1 MNKPYY
7 RFSSLVTASVSPMLD
22 ADVLC
27 ELWKGFTFRCGELNP
42 VLGEGDR
49 IGFGNASYLPLQD
62 GEEYTVCVREDG
74 IGMLARDKKSLFR
87 AFAALL
93 MQIENEPGEK
103 DTFRV
108 LCGEIRGAFHVS
120 TRMIHLC
127 VFPETELSMLRRLLR
142 LCGVCSYTHVVLEF
156 WGMLKYEC
164 LDALAWPNAFSKEEI
179 RPILREARGM
189 GLELI
194 PMINHLGHAAFC
206 RIDCGKHVVLDQD
219 PTLQYLFTPDGW
231 CWDITQEA
239 PRALLRAMRRE
250 LCELFGD
257 GEYFHIGCDEAHIY
271 SSEYYPLE
279 ALSDYLHDLT
289 ADVIAEGR
297 RPILWGDMIVPYDTN
312 SEDPEKVAEAAKQAE
327 RMHPVLGALHPQSVI
342 ADWHYDIKR
351 TPIPS
356 IIEFQKAGFDV
367 IGCPWDNHAN
377 IDAQCQNALECSAF
391 GLMMT
396 TWHTLHS
403 GMNSILYFARKCGL
417 PKAPWSDY
425 VGHRNLEIAV
435 LLRKLTPSSLSYAE
449 CGFCA
454 RQTEDIYDW

>member
-1 MNKPYY
+1 MNKTYY
-7 RFSSLVTASVSPMLD
+7 RFSSSLTANVAPGMD
-22 ADVLC
+22 TEVLC
-27 ELWKGFTFRCGELNP
+27 ALWHGFSFRCGQLKT
-42 VLGEGDR
+42 VLGEADR
-49 IGFGNASYLPLQD
+49 ISIGNATYLPMTD
-62 GEEYTVCVREDG
+62 GDEYTVCIREDG
-74 IGMLARDKKSLFR
+74 IGISARDEKTLFR

-93 MQIENEPGEK
+93 MRIENMPGEK
-103 DTFRV
+103 DTFRIE
-108 LCGEIRGAFHVS
+108 CGDIHGDFNIS

-127 VFPETELSMLRRLLR
+127 VFPETSLSMLQRLVR
-142 LCGVCSYTHVVLEF
+142 LCGICSYTHVVLEF
-156 WGMLKYEC
+156 WGMIKYDC

-179 RPILREARGM
+179 RPIIREARAM
-189 GLELI
+189 GVELI

-219 PTLQYLFTPDGW
+219 PSLQYLFTPDGW
-231 CWDITQEA
+231 CWDITQPA
-239 PRALLRAMRRE
+239 VRALLREMRRE
-250 LCELFGD
+250 LCELFGE

-279 ALSDYLHDLT
+279 ALSGYLHDLS
-289 ADVIAEGR
+289 AEVISEGR

-312 SEDPEKVAEAAKQAE
+312 SDDPAKVAAAAKQAE
-327 RMHPVLGALHPQSVI
+327 RMRPILSALHPRSLI

-351 TPIPS
+351 APVPS
-356 IIEFQKAGFDV
+356 ISEFQKAGFDV
-367 IGCPWDNHAN
+367 VGCPWDNHAN
-377 IDAQCQNALECSAF
+377 IDAQHQTAVELSTF

-417 PKAPWSDY
+417 PKVSWSDY
-425 VGHRNLEIAV
+425 AGHRNLEIAV
-435 LLRKLTPSSLSYAE
+435 LLRKLTPSALPYAD